1 MQIPKLLP
9 AICVAVICASF
20 ISVRADDSAMQ
31 AALRAALDQKMGELD
46 KQQTQAP
53 PVVVTPP
60 GAVKAK
66 SSKSPTNT
74 VPAKAIILR
83 PAPSPAETKPVPMI
97 ISGRTG
103 CRSDNHFGNQRRSG
117 GFRND
122 GRTGC
127 CA

>member
-74 VPAKAIILR
+74 VPAKAIISE

-97 ISGRTG
+97 TPVEPAAAATTTSETNAAPAASGTTS
-103 CRSDNHFGNQRRSG
+103 C
-117 GFRND
+117 
-122 GRTGC
+122 TGC